1 MWRNF
6 RTRGSGDWDAGT
18 ETGRSLMVRFPES
31 EGALEPR
38 ITGTGDEINTPVE
51 EAAEQQRK
59 ARRKV

>member
-1 MWRNF
+1 
-6 RTRGSGDWDAGT
+6 
-18 ETGRSLMVRFPES
+18 MVRFPES

-38 ITGTGDEINTPVE
+38 ITGTGDEIKTPVE